1 LTQISDAA
9 NSGFRLLIQQA
20 NTAKQKLAES
30 SLLSQSGEA
39 KATQAGEELELEP
52 GEYTD
57 GDWRVIMSDKL
68 ARPFFFNTKTGLG
81 SFAVP
86 PEIAERT
93 DGVEVVAKNA
103 SLQDVCISLCDSV
116 NSGKRKRSSSVDIL
130 APESSSSS
138 PLTDTAKGSSSDESC
153 ENVNVI
159 KVNGLG
165 TAAAVRN
172 LVFVTEGEALAGTN
186 TNGTDNSNLIVSETK
201 RVQSNPTIEILDDD
215 DEDEIEKDT
224 DRLHAPDFIEKDE
237 ESAMNIRNQD
247 KGDVIESVYQSTE
260 GTQLDINPSMG
271 KNSNGSSSSSRVS
284 ISSLMESNLS
294 SWSCSQC
301 TFENKASVFTCC
313 MCEMPS
319 GRQRRS
325 QRDSQN
331 TIMQGFALTHSQQF
345 NISADGGPS
354 SSSRLSGNPSQNLS
368 SSSSSLANNEEI
380 VTPAAVK
387 QSSRRK

>member
-1 LTQISDAA
+1 LTQISDSAK
-9 NSGFRLLIQQA
+9 SGFRLLIQQA
-20 NTAKQKLAES
+20 NAAKQKLAES
-30 SLLSQSGEA
+30 ALLSQSGEA

-57 GDWRVIMSDKL
+57 GDWRVLMSDKL
-68 ARPFFFNTKTGLG
+68 YRPFFFNTKTGLG

-86 PEIAERT
+86 PEIAERI
-93 DGVEVVAKNA
+93 DGVEVGATNA
-103 SLQDVCISLCDSV
+103 SEEDVCISLCDSV
-116 NSGKRKRSSSVDIL
+116 NSGKRKRSSSVGIL

-138 PLTDTAKGSSSDESC
+138 PLTDTAKESSSDGSRG
-153 ENVNVI
+153 NVNAI

-172 LVFVTEGEALAGTN
+172 LVFVTEGEAPAVMDTN
-186 TNGTDNSNLIVSETK
+186 STDHSNQIVSETK
-201 RVQSNPTIEILDDD
+201 RVQSTPTIEILDDD
-215 DEDEIEKDT
+215 DEDEVEKDT
-224 DRLHAPDFIEKDE
+224 DRFHAPDFIEEDE
-237 ESAMNIRNQD
+237 ESAMNIRSQD
-247 KGDVIESVYQSTE
+247 KGGVIESVYLS
-260 GTQLDINPSMG
+260 LDINPSMG
-271 KNSNGSSSSSRVS
+271 KTSNSSSSSSSRVS
-284 ISSLMESNLS
+284 ISSLMESSLS

-313 MCEMPS
+313 MCDMPS

-345 NISADGGPS
+345 SVSADGGQS
-354 SSSRLSGNPSQNLS
+354 SSSRQSGNPSQNLS

-380 VTPAAVK
+380 VTPAAMK
-387 QSSRRK
+387 QRSRRK